1 MKGRGIIIQKRRHNA
16 RDSSNNKASD
26 NVFFLIHSHSYSFIN
41 RVYTHVHPFNVLV
54 NTLSHSTKV
63 SAKE

>member
-26 NVFFLIHSHSYSFIN
+26 NVFFLDSQPQLL
-41 RVYTHVHPFNVLV
+41 VH
-54 NTLSHSTKV
+54 
-63 SAKE
+63 

>member
-26 NVFFLIHSHSYSFIN
+26 NVFFFRFTATATRSLTESIHMF
-41 RVYTHVHPFNVLV
+41 THFMY
-54 NTLSHSTKV
+54 
-63 SAKE
+63 